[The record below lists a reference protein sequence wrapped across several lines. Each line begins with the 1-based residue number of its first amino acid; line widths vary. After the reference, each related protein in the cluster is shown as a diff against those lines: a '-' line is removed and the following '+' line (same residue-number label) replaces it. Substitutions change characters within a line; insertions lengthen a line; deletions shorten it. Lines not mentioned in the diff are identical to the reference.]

1 MYDHFASKREL
12 FIALLGEQAD
22 ALLGDVARGIA
33 GSGPPE
39 QRMRETIDGFLLAVH
54 ERPFA
59 ARVLLAPVPGDAEV
73 LEAQRENSARVN
85 AALRELLGADLRR
98 AGLDPDADPAAA
110 AVELIVSGLVGVAR
124 WWLDRPDVSREQLT
138 AIAMGVLWHGLSNT
152 AGVDNRH

>member
-33 GSGPPE
+33 GAGPPE
-39 QRMRETIDGFLLAVH
+39 GRMRDTIDAFLLAVG

-59 ARVLLAPVPGDAEV
+59 ARVLLSPVPGDAAV
-73 LEAQRENSARVN
+73 LDAQREIAERVN

-98 AGLDPDADPAAA
+98 AGLQPASDRATA

-124 WWLDRPDVSREQLT
+124 WWLEHRDLPREQLT
-138 AIAMGVLWHGLSNT
+138 AVAMGVLWDGLN
-152 AGVDNRH
+152 AAAER